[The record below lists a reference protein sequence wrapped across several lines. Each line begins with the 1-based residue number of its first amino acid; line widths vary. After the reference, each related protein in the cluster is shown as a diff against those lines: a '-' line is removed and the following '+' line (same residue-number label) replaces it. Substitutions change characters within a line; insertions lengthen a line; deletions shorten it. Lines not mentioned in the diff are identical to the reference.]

1 MAVRLARWACLRTL
15 AEARQ
20 KRQASHAGGRSGRQR
35 ASAGHQDAPAVAP
48 EEQER
53 RRRELAALAWPE
65 AAGTSPE
72 QREALELAVRHRLAA
87 HEVAAV
93 LGMAP
98 AAARELLATAA
109 CEVERTRAA
118 LAVVE
123 TGACPGV
130 AHLTGEQGMVLGTT
144 LRREL
149 VRHVDDCP
157 RCRRTAERAVPGR
170 WPGTSVTPDTLP
182 LVPAPAATLHT
193 ALAHHPRAR
202 GGAPRFDRR
211 GFPMNPKDRVAR
223 RDRLRARAV
232 TTTVVAT
239 VVAAPVLAL
248 WAAYRG
254 TPVGEGVGGGPSTAR
269 EDGTVDFDG
278 GEGGAGYENA
288 GNAQPRPGTRF
299 GADGAPDVSVEVVEV
314 AGAGHKGAAA
324 LGVTAAHSGDTT
336 LITLTAR
343 GDAPV
348 RWSASTGASWLYLN
362 RSSGTLAPGESV
374 TIRVFVDQLREPSGH
389 WRATVAISPAGSVVS
404 IEGYGPAP
412 AGPVT
417 GSPSAPGT
425 PSGPPPSPS
434 HPDPTPTTPTPTDP
448 TPDRPAVLLRTRTPR
463 RPRTPPRPTRR
474 PPTRRPRTRPALP
487 TPRPRTPA
495 APRLPAARTPRT
507 RARRK
512 HKTAPAPT
520 QGTGAGRHRKQ
531 PVRPDSPGP
540 PDAAPQRQLRRQPL
554 LAQLDQPVV
563 PRLAHQLDQLR
574 PVRDVHR
581 LARAVRRGRR
591 RAPPVQVV
599 AAGAPAPPVVLADR
613 HLEHPRVVG
622 PVDPLVRT
630 PDREL
635 PADVRLGLQRFAA
648 LLEGEDVQ
656 GAAHAA
662 LEARTVLEDA
672 RPLERA
678 GLPLAVL
685 VLGDPPVAGALR
697 VVLPDVRREPRHML
711 GDALLVVL
719 VREVGTQRAAPVVRA
734 ARLDAL
740 AAAAEDA
747 VPPRGEPCQIAA
759 EDLLVVRRIRKFHP
773 RAGEVEAL
781 LVVGRRRPRRLR
793 DRHPR
798 RSAGQSGPLFL
809 PGLFVRLLVLRLFR
823 LWHPSRV
830 SRRGPAG
837 TAARP

>member
-1 MAVRLARWACLRTL
+1 MTSSGPDTSTRTSPRTTGTDRTHREARDWAAARTVARRSAARYEPHLDGLFTYCLSVLCDHEAATAALADALHLAERRDRYVPDELGSLRAWLYALARWACLRTL

-314 AGAGHKGAAA
+314 AGAG
-324 LGVTAAHSGDTT
+324 
-336 LITLTAR
+336 
-343 GDAPV
+343 
-348 RWSASTGASWLYLN
+348 
-362 RSSGTLAPGESV
+362 
-374 TIRVFVDQLREPSGH
+374 
-389 WRATVAISPAGSVVS
+389 
-404 IEGYGPAP
+404 
-412 AGPVT
+412 
-417 GSPSAPGT
+417 
-425 PSGPPPSPS
+425 
-434 HPDPTPTTPTPTDP
+434 
-448 TPDRPAVLLRTRTPR
+448 
-463 RPRTPPRPTRR
+463 
-474 PPTRRPRTRPALP
+474 
-487 TPRPRTPA
+487 
-495 APRLPAARTPRT
+495 
-507 RARRK
+507 
-512 HKTAPAPT
+512 
-520 QGTGAGRHRKQ
+520 
-531 PVRPDSPGP
+531 
-540 PDAAPQRQLRRQPL
+540 
-554 LAQLDQPVV
+554 
-563 PRLAHQLDQLR
+563 
-574 PVRDVHR
+574 
-581 LARAVRRGRR
+581 
-591 RAPPVQVV
+591 
-599 AAGAPAPPVVLADR
+599 
-613 HLEHPRVVG
+613 
-622 PVDPLVRT
+622 
-630 PDREL
+630 
-635 PADVRLGLQRFAA
+635 
-648 LLEGEDVQ
+648 
-656 GAAHAA
+656 
-662 LEARTVLEDA
+662 
-672 RPLERA
+672 
-678 GLPLAVL
+678 
-685 VLGDPPVAGALR
+685 
-697 VVLPDVRREPRHML
+697 
-711 GDALLVVL
+711 
-719 VREVGTQRAAPVVRA
+719 
-734 ARLDAL
+734 
-740 AAAAEDA
+740 
-747 VPPRGEPCQIAA
+747 
-759 EDLLVVRRIRKFHP
+759 
-773 RAGEVEAL
+773 
-781 LVVGRRRPRRLR
+781 
-793 DRHPR
+793 
-798 RSAGQSGPLFL
+798 
-809 PGLFVRLLVLRLFR
+809 
-823 LWHPSRV
+823 
-830 SRRGPAG
+830 
-837 TAARP
+837 

>member
-1 MAVRLARWACLRTL
+1 MTSSGPDTSTRTSTRTTGTHRTHPEARDRAAARTLARRPAARYEPHLDGLFTYCLSVLCDHDAATAALADALHLAERRDRHVPDELGGLRAWLYALARWACLRKL

-35 ASAGHQDAPAVAP
+35 ASGEGQDAPAVPP

-98 AAARELLATAA
+98 AAARELLAAAA

-130 AHLTGEQGMVLGTT
+130 AHLTGDQGMVLGTT

-182 LVPAPAATLHT
+182 LVPVPTAALHT

-202 GGAPRFDRR
+202 GAAPRFDRR
-211 GFPMNPKDRVAR
+211 GFPMDPKDRVAR

-254 TPVGEGVGGGPSTAR
+254 TPVGEGLGGGPSSAR
-269 EDGTVDFDG
+269 EDGTVDFD

-288 GNAQPRPGTRF
+288 GNAEPRPRTRF
-299 GADGAPDVSVEVVEV
+299 DAEGEPDVSVEVVEV
-314 AGAGHKGAAA
+314 TGAGHKGAAA

-343 GDAPV
+343 GEGPV

-362 RSSGTLAPGESV
+362 RSSGILAPGESV

-389 WRATVAISPAGSVVS
+389 WRATVVISPAGSVVS

-412 AGPVT
+412 STPVT

-434 HPDPTPTTPTPTDP
+434 HPDPTPTTPTPSDP
-448 TPDRPAVLLRTRTPR
+448 TPTD
-463 RPRTPPRPTRR
+463 PPSSSDPDPEPSTDD
-474 PPTRRPRTRPALP
+474 P
-487 TPRPRTPA
+487 TPSDPTPTDPSPSDPEPPEPSGSTPA
-495 APRLPAARTPRT
+495 E
-507 RARRK
+507 
-512 HKTAPAPT
+512 
-520 QGTGAGRHRKQ
+520 
-531 PVRPDSPGP
+531 PG
-540 PDAAPQRQLRRQPL
+540 
-554 LAQLDQPVV
+554 
-563 PRLAHQLDQLR
+563 
-574 PVRDVHR
+574 
-581 LARAVRRGRR
+581 
-591 RAPPVQVV
+591 
-599 AAGAPAPPVVLADR
+599 
-613 HLEHPRVVG
+613 
-622 PVDPLVRT
+622 T
-630 PDREL
+630 PD
-635 PADVRLGLQRFAA
+635 PA
-648 LLEGEDVQ
+648 
-656 GAAHAA
+656 
-662 LEARTVLEDA
+662 
-672 RPLERA
+672 
-678 GLPLAVL
+678 
-685 VLGDPPVAGALR
+685 
-697 VVLPDVRREPRHML
+697 M
-711 GDALLVVL
+711 
-719 VREVGTQRAAPVVRA
+719 
-734 ARLDAL
+734 
-740 AAAAEDA
+740 
-747 VPPRGEPCQIAA
+747 
-759 EDLLVVRRIRKFHP
+759 
-773 RAGEVEAL
+773 
-781 LVVGRRRPRRLR
+781 
-793 DRHPR
+793 
-798 RSAGQSGPLFL
+798 S
-809 PGLFVRLLVLRLFR
+809 
-823 LWHPSRV
+823 
-830 SRRGPAG
+830 
-837 TAARP
+837 